1 MVDKYL
7 LIPFPVCA
15 DSYVLYTAT
24 GHGALTLA
32 LKGEPGSWC
41 SVSAFAPICHPS
53 KPSPWGEKA
62 FKAYL
67 GSVEAGKDYDATELI
82 QKPGKAEMFDDILI
96 DEGTAD
102 EFGQGGQLLL
112 EDFEEAAK
120 KVGQK
125 LTVRRQ
131 QGFDHSYHFIATF
144 IADHVVFH
152 AKKLR
157 KTEGALAAKIAKQ
170 TFDAMAAAG
179 TAGKPIECK
188 AMVARGPKQPLTLET
203 ITVDTPRE
211 GEVRVKVIANALCHT
226 DIYTLDGHDPEG
238 LFPCILGMISSMH
251 SLISRFYSSQR
262 DADALCL
269 KDTKRGVWW
278 KASVQV
284 SHQSNLVT
292 RSCPVT
298 RPNVPK
304 RSVSFA

>member
-1 MVDKYL
+1 
-7 LIPFPVCA
+7 
-15 DSYVLYTAT
+15 
-24 GHGALTLA
+24 LTLA

-62 FKAYL
+62 FKAYF
-67 GSVEAGKDYDATELI
+67 GSVEAGKDHDATELI
-82 QKPGKAEMFDDILI
+82 QKPGKAGMFDDILI

-102 EFGQGGQLLL
+102 EFGKAGQLLL

-120 KVGQK
+120 NVGQK

-144 IADHVVFH
+144 IADHVAFH

-157 KTEGALAAKIAKQ
+157 KVEGALTAKSAKQ
-170 TFDAMAAAG
+170 VSDTMAAAG

-203 ITVDTPRE
+203 ITVAPPKA

-238 LFPCILGMISSMH
+238 LFPCILGTTLQQHTISQ
-251 SLISRFYSSQR
+251 ISFYSSQR
-262 DADALCL
+262 DANALPS

-278 KASVQV
+278 KVSVKV
-284 SHQSNLVT
+284 
-292 RSCPVT
+292 
-298 RPNVPK
+298 
-304 RSVSFA
+304 